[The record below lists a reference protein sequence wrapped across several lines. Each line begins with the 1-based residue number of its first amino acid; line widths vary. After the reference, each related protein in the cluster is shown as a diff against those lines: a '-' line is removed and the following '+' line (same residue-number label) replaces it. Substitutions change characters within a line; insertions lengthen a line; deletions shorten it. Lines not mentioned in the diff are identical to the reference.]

1 MTDPLGQNFDRLAV
15 DRVMDLMAIP
25 GPSGREAAVATHVA
39 DLLRKAGVPD
49 SAIRHDSAARRAGTG
64 GEVGNLIVKLPG
76 TTRGPRRL
84 MMAHLDTVPLCEGAE
99 PVRNGDW
106 VHARSSETALGGDN
120 RAGVAVV
127 LNSALTVLEQKLPH
141 PPLTLLFTV
150 QEEVGLLGARNVTRG
165 QLGKPSLCFNWDGG
179 APNIAV
185 IGATGDDHLDIEVR
199 GLASHAGGHP
209 EDGVSAIAVA
219 ARAIADLTDNGWH
232 GLIEKG
238 RNTGTSNIGFV
249 SGGGATNVVTN
260 HVVLRAEARSHKPQ
274 FRRRIVSEFRKAFE
288 RAARATTNAAG
299 QTGQVQISVRDK
311 YEAFRMPKSTP
322 CVTAALAA
330 VAKVGMD
337 PQTRIVNG
345 GLDANWMYTH
355 GLPTV
360 TLGCGQA
367 GIHTVEETLHIP
379 SFLAACRVGVVVA
392 TATETEAD

>member
-1 MTDPLGQNFDRLAV
+1 M
-15 DRVMDLMAIP
+15 
-25 GPSGREAAVATHVA
+25 
-39 DLLRKAGVPD
+39 
-49 SAIRHDSAARRAGTG
+49 
-64 GEVGNLIVKLPG
+64 
-76 TTRGPRRL
+76 
-84 MMAHLDTVPLCEGAE
+84 
-99 PVRNGDW
+99 
-106 VHARSSETALGGDN
+106 
-120 RAGVAVV
+120 